1 MAVLW
6 ISWFALCS
14 KDIYK
19 LHYAEV
25 YRYLGIVLTVMG
37 ALMFFIALFT
47 IKTLESYDEDLITK
61 GIY

>member
-37 ALMFFIALFT
+37 AVGHQ
-47 IKTLESYDEDLITK
+47 IKTQD
-61 GIY
+61 